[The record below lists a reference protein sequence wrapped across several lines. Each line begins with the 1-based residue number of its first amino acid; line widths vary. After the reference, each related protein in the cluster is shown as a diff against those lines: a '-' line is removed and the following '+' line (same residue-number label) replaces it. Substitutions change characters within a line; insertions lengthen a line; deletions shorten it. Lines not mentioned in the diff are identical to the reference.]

1 MDPKTLVDNLLHAN
15 SSIRFAV
22 ISDMN
27 GNIVASDNRSGVTNI
42 LSEDETEKSLKR
54 AVNSWKSRNETV
66 DKTGEGK
73 YVLAVY
79 ENLKRVTMPIGK
91 DHLVYLTFDADGNNR
106 DVIQSVLNLKPGASS
121 QGFT

>member
-15 SSIRFAV
+15 SSVRFAA

-27 GNIVASDNRSGVTNI
+27 GNIVSSGNRSGVTNI
-42 LSEDETEKSLKR
+42 LSEDETQKSIKR
-54 AVNSWKSRNETV
+54 AVNSWKSRNEIA